1 MARERVG
8 SPEASALLPMED
20 TDVPYVLR
28 VKAGETE
35 AFGPLWDKYERA
47 LYQFFLK
54 QTGDRQDAEDLASE
68 TLIAT
73 LQSIPDFRGAI
84 LGNGK
89 RVQEKNC
96 SFKTYLTSV
105 ARYKLA
111 GWIRRRRLRKEVRF
125 EDSTTPGEHLT
136 DGRIVLESSYD
147 EPSPDPLQT
156 ILAAER
162 RDYACYALANIGS
175 SAQFKVVALHYFV
188 GLTHQDIATVLTTPS
203 QIVNTRLQ
211 DGRKALRR
219 EISSLEQAIT
229 EA

>member
-8 SPEASALLPMED
+8 SPEATALLPMVD

-28 VKAGETE
+28 IKAGETD
-35 AFGPLWDKYERA
+35 AFGPLWEKYERA

-68 TLIAT
+68 TLIAA

-96 SFKTYLTSV
+96 SFKTYLTAV

-111 GWIRRRRLRKEVRF
+111 GWIRRKRVRNEVRF
-125 EDSTTPGEHLT
+125 DDCTTPREHLT
-136 DGRIVLESSYD
+136 EGQVALESSND
-147 EPSPDPLQT
+147 VPLSDPLQT
-156 ILAAER
+156 VLAAER
-162 RDYACYALANIGS
+162 SDYACYALANIGS

-203 QIVNTRLQ
+203 QVVNTRLQ